1 MQYPSERQ
9 HIIDIGRRM
18 PAAGLVTATDGNI
31 SLRVAEDRFLISA
44 SATQVGNLTPDD
56 LVVIDADGNVVD
68 GDRQASSER
77 WMHLTAYQTRPDVN
91 AVIHAHPPHC
101 IALSLAG
108 LTFPPDVFPDAVLA
122 FESIPTTD
130 YATPGTKEGAGV
142 IAEKIVN
149 RDAVILNKHGA
160 LTVGASLNVA
170 WLKMEKLEQVVRM
183 YIMARQLAGGDLPPL
198 KDDQIAKLLEVRR
211 TYGIGKKQ

>member
-1 MQYPSERQ
+1 MQFETERQ
-9 HIIDIGRRM
+9 QIIDIGRRL

-31 SLRVAEDRFLISA
+31 SVRVGPERFLISA
-44 SATQVGNLTPDD
+44 SATQVGELTPDD
-56 LVVIDADGNVVD
+56 LVVIDTAGNVVD
-68 GDRQASSER
+68 GDRRASSER
-77 WMHLTAYQTRPDVN
+77 WMHLTAYHTRADIN

-108 LTFPPDVFPDAVLA
+108 QTFPEDVFPDAILA

-142 IAEKIVN
+142 IADKIID

-160 LTVGASLNVA
+160 LTVGADLNAA

-183 YIMARQLAGGDLPPL
+183 YIMAHQLAGKGLPQL
-198 KDDQIAKLLEVRR
+198 TDDQIAKLLEVRR
-211 TYGIGKKQ
+211 TYGIGKK

>member
-1 MQYPSERQ
+1 MGFESERQ
-9 HIIDIGRRM
+9 QIIDIGRRL

-31 SLRVAEDRFLISA
+31 SLRVGSERFLISA

-56 LVVIDADGNVVD
+56 LVVIDADGNVVE
-68 GDRQASSER
+68 GDRPASSER
-77 WMHLTAYQTRPDVN
+77 WMHLTAYQTRADIH

-142 IAEKIVN
+142 IADKIID

-160 LTVGASLNVA
+160 LTVGADLNAA
-170 WLKMEKLEQVVRM
+170 WLKMEKLEQLVRM
-183 YIMARQLAGGDLPPL
+183 YMMARQLAGEDLPRL
-198 KDDQIAKLLEVRR
+198 TGEQVAKLLDVRR
-211 TYGIGKKQ
+211 TYGIGK